1 MNSTDNILIDLYSSS
16 PTSVQQTVPVRDR
29 KILVSLF
36 RQISSGHFL
45 TENQGKL
52 LVKIFNENIDNLE
65 FKDPE
70 ILSLIES
77 PVWSKPFRQIEYVKK
92 IYLSDSE
99 EKHIIIEFTFNKRIR
114 DQISKISKD
123 LDGALIS
130 IGNKKHTL
138 PLTEKNILTLVKGLK
153 NFRFEIDEKLQNF
166 YHEILEVLSTKEN
179 IFDLKN
185 IESKKLLD
193 SLYADIGVENSENH
207 LLLADRKIR
216 YQYQIFSDFA
226 PGTLTD
232 KIAYRRTSKLYLDKN
247 QVSLTDI
254 IHSLNELNRL
264 PVLFIF
270 SSHDIKDSITDLKN
284 MATALESNSIADV
297 GIYFRFDNTTEQ
309 NKIFNDLINTLK
321 YNSKL
326 DKNTKIVG
334 LANNKLPKFL
344 VKDQWKPNSI
354 ISFTN
359 NFKNN
364 KTSVYCDDVDL
375 IIYYHDKAPL
385 GDIDAI
391 M

>member
-1 MNSTDNILIDLYSSS
+1 
-16 PTSVQQTVPVRDR
+16 
-29 KILVSLF
+29 
-36 RQISSGHFL
+36 
-45 TENQGKL
+45 
-52 LVKIFNENIDNLE
+52 
-65 FKDPE
+65 
-70 ILSLIES
+70 
-77 PVWSKPFRQIEYVKK
+77 
-92 IYLSDSE
+92 
-99 EKHIIIEFTFNKRIR
+99 
-114 DQISKISKD
+114 
-123 LDGALIS
+123 
-130 IGNKKHTL
+130 
-138 PLTEKNILTLVKGLK
+138 
-153 NFRFEIDEKLQNF
+153 
-166 YHEILEVLSTKEN
+166 
-179 IFDLKN
+179 
-185 IESKKLLD
+185 
-193 SLYADIGVENSENH
+193 
-207 LLLADRKIR
+207 
-216 YQYQIFSDFA
+216 
-226 PGTLTD
+226 
-232 KIAYRRTSKLYLDKN
+232 
-247 QVSLTDI
+247 
-254 IHSLNELNRL
+254 
-264 PVLFIF
+264 
-270 SSHDIKDSITDLKN
+270 

>member
-1 MNSTDNILIDLYSSS
+1 MNSTDDILIDLYSSS

-166 YHEILEVLSTKEN
+166 YHEILEVLLTKEN

-270 SSHDIKDSITDLKN
+270 SSHDIKDSITDPKN

-391 M
+391 V

>member
-1 MNSTDNILIDLYSSS
+1 MNSTDNILINLYSSS
-16 PTSVQQTVPVRDR
+16 PASVQQTVPVRDR

-166 YHEILEVLSTKEN
+166 YHEILEVLLTKEN

-232 KIAYRRTSKLYLDKN
+232 KIAYRKTSKLYLDKN

>member
-1 MNSTDNILIDLYSSS
+1 MNSTDNILINLYSSS
-16 PTSVQQTVPVRDR
+16 PASVQQTVPVRDR

-77 PVWSKPFRQIEYVKK
+77 PIWSKPFRQIEYVKK

-166 YHEILEVLSTKEN
+166 YHEILEVLLTKEN

>member
-1 MNSTDNILIDLYSSS
+1 M
-16 PTSVQQTVPVRDR
+16 
-29 KILVSLF
+29 
-36 RQISSGHFL
+36 
-45 TENQGKL
+45 
-52 LVKIFNENIDNLE
+52 
-65 FKDPE
+65 
-70 ILSLIES
+70 
-77 PVWSKPFRQIEYVKK
+77 
-92 IYLSDSE
+92 
-99 EKHIIIEFTFNKRIR
+99 HIIIEFTFNKRIR

-166 YHEILEVLSTKEN
+166 YHEILEVLLTKEN

-391 M
+391 V

>member
-77 PVWSKPFRQIEYVKK
+77 PIWSKPFRQIEYVKK

>member
-77 PVWSKPFRQIEYVKK
+77 PIWSKPFRQIEYVKK

-321 YNSKL
+321 YNLKL

>member
-1 MNSTDNILIDLYSSS
+1 MNSTDNILINLYSSS
-16 PTSVQQTVPVRDR
+16 PASVQQTVPVRDR

-166 YHEILEVLSTKEN
+166 YHEILEVLLTKEN

>member
-1 MNSTDNILIDLYSSS
+1 MNSTDNILIDLYSNS
-16 PTSVQQTVPVRDR
+16 PASIQQTVPVRDR

-52 LVKIFNENIDNLE
+52 LVKIFKENIDNLKFE
-65 FKDPE
+65 DRE

-92 IYLSDSE
+92 IYLGDGE

-114 DQISKISKD
+114 DQISKMSKD
-123 LDGALIS
+123 LEGSLMS
-130 IGNKKHTL
+130 VGNKKHIL

-153 NFRFEIDEKLQNF
+153 NFRFEIDEKIQDF
-166 YHEILEVLSTKEN
+166 YQEISEVLSTKEN
-179 IFDLKN
+179 IFDLKK
-185 IESKKLLD
+185 IENKKLLD
-193 SLYADIGVENSENH
+193 SLYADIGVENNENH

-216 YQYQIFSDFA
+216 YQYQIFSDFT
-226 PGTLTD
+226 PTTLTD

-254 IHSLNELNRL
+254 LHSLNDLNRL

-270 SSHDIKDSITDLKN
+270 SSHDIKDSIIDLKN
-284 MATALESNSIADV
+284 MATALESNSITDV
-297 GIYFRFDNTTEQ
+297 GIYFRFDNTSEQ
-309 NKIFNDLINTLK
+309 NKTFNDLVNALK

-326 DKNTKIVG
+326 DNNTKIVG

-344 VKDQWKPNSI
+344 VKDKWKPKSI

-375 IIYYHDKAPL
+375 VIYYHDKAPL
-385 GDIDAI
+385 GDIDAVL
-391 M
+391 

>member
-1 MNSTDNILIDLYSSS
+1 MNSIDNILINLYSSS

-77 PVWSKPFRQIEYVKK
+77 PIWSKPFRQIEYVKK

-321 YNSKL
+321 YNLKL

>member
-1 MNSTDNILIDLYSSS
+1 M
-16 PTSVQQTVPVRDR
+16 
-29 KILVSLF
+29 
-36 RQISSGHFL
+36 

-166 YHEILEVLSTKEN
+166 YHEILEVLLTKEN

-391 M
+391 V

>member
-321 YNSKL
+321 YNLKL

>member
-1 MNSTDNILIDLYSSS
+1 MNSTDDILIDLYSSS

-166 YHEILEVLSTKEN
+166 YHEILEVLLTKEN

-391 M
+391 V

>member
-16 PTSVQQTVPVRDR
+16 PASVQQTVPVRDR

-36 RQISSGHFL
+36 RQISSGQFL

-77 PVWSKPFRQIEYVKK
+77 PVWSKSFRQIEYVKK

-166 YHEILEVLSTKEN
+166 YHEILEVLLTKEN

-216 YQYQIFSDFA
+216 YQYQIFSDFV

-391 M
+391 V